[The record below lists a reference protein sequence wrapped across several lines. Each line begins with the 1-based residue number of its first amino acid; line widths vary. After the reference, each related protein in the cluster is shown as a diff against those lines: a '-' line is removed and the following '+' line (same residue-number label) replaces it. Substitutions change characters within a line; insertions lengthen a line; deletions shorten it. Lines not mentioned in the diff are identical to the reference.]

1 MYKLDETLTKLAS
14 PIKDR
19 CISCASRC
27 DAEGSREQHSR
38 SVPARS
44 TQPKY
49 SLEKHIKNIQDK
61 NHVMKK
67 KKQEEYI
74 GGCSLQK
81 LSIECKRKRKEHS
94 YEIPDP
100 RLDPAPKENIFYT

>member
-67 KKQEEYI
+67 KKTRGI
-74 GGCSLQK
+74 HRGL
-81 LSIECKRKRKEHS
+81 
-94 YEIPDP
+94 
-100 RLDPAPKENIFYT
+100 